1 MDNLLP
7 VVDSYTS
14 SFNNELGLV
23 VFSSDIDDWCIGYTK
38 EEIKALCSNDNGAEM
53 LESDLHRRHQELVDE
68 NSRNIEIRRPQ
79 IIHDI
84 EVSFE
89 VEK

>member
-1 MDNLLP
+1 MDSLLP
-7 VVDSYTS
+7 TIENYAS

-38 EEIKALCSNDNGAEM
+38 EEVKAFYSNDNGAEM
-53 LESDLHRRHQELVDE
+53 FKSDLHRRHQELIDGK
-68 NSRNIEIRRPQ
+68 SHNIEIRRPP
-79 IIHDI
+79 IVHDI
-84 EVSFE
+84 KMTFE